1 MDAPS
6 SNLADAE
13 TEIGGYQVIRVLSPD
28 RSWLARAP
36 GGRLIV
42 LKALDDDCLWKG
54 QLHPNIKD
62 RLGRVRELAHVGVA
76 NLFGVERAGSL
87 VYMVWEY
94 VPGVTLDDEH
104 VAARERPGR
113 DVLALMRELILS
125 VEMLHARGIVH
136 GAIRASNVIVGERG
150 ERATLTHVSPL
161 LYGDPQEDVRAVTAM
176 LRELLGR
183 RGEGGSA
190 AAKLLEEVPAR
201 DLSLRQLAGRLG
213 GMIESREG
221 ELADGTGM
229 RDSGG
234 IRRRTLM
241 AAAGVAALAVALF
254 TGIRIYAHQRSPKA
268 PVPPDA
274 GPVLLQPAPDAG
286 KTTPV
291 P

>member
-1 MDAPS
+1 MNAPS

-28 RSWLARAP
+28 RTWLARAP
-36 GGRLIV
+36 GGRLVV
-42 LKALDDDCLWKG
+42 LKSLDDDCLWKG

-87 VYMVWEY
+87 VYMVWEF
-94 VPGVTLDDEH
+94 VPGVTFDEH
-104 VAARERPGR
+104 AAARERPWR

-125 VEMLHARGIVH
+125 VEMLHGRGIVH
-136 GAIRASNVIVGERG
+136 GAIKASNVIVGERG
-150 ERATLTHVSPL
+150 ERAILTHVSPL

-176 LRELLGR
+176 FRELLEL
-183 RGEGGSA
+183 RGEGRSA

-221 ELADGTGM
+221 ELADGPGV

-234 IRRRTLM
+234 IRRRTLI

-254 TGIRIYAHQRSPKA
+254 TGIRIYAHQRSPKP
-268 PVPPDA
+268 PVPPEA

-286 KTTPV
+286 KTTAV